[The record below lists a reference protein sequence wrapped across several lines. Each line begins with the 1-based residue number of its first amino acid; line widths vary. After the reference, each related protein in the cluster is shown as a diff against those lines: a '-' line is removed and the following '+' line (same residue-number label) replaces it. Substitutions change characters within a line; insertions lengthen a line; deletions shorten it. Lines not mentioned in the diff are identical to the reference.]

1 MSKANRMM
9 KLGAFFN
16 PTGHHVAS
24 WRHPR
29 SQADAGINLR
39 HYVELAQTAERGC
52 FDMIFLADNVAVRE
66 APMAAL
72 SRSAQYIANFEPL
85 TLLSAL
91 SMVTRKIGLVATAS
105 TSFNEPFNIARK
117 FASLDHL
124 SGGRAGWNI
133 VTTAARAAAR
143 NFGRDDVM
151 EHRQRYERAR
161 EFTRI
166 VMGLWDSWDD
176 DAFVRDRESGM
187 FFRPEGLHSLDHKGE
202 WFSVKGPLNIPRSP
216 QGYPV
221 LVQAGSS
228 DDGRSFAAEFAE
240 AIFTG
245 HVNLESAQ
253 EYYADV
259 KARARGFGRNTDQ
272 IVVMPGLSPV
282 VGRTAKE
289 AQEKQDYLQSLVDP
303 VVAREI
309 LSTLLGGVD
318 LSPYPPDGPLPDLP
332 QGVVDSQ
339 STRANWVNLARK
351 ENLTIR
357 QLAMRATHG
366 RGKSAAVGTP
376 EQIADHME
384 KWFREGGADGFNIQ
398 PPVQPGFLDD
408 FVEMVIPVLQERGLV
423 RSEYQGDTLR
433 EHLGLPR
440 PDSRYAKTPLHDAAA
455 S

>member
-1 MSKANRMM
+1 MSEASRRMR
-9 KLGAFFN
+9 LGVFFN

-29 SQADAGINLR
+29 SQADAGINIR

-52 FDMIFLADNVAVRE
+52 FDMIFLADNMNVRE
-66 APMAAL
+66 AAMGAL

-91 SMVTRKIGLVATAS
+91 SMVTKKIGLVATAS
-105 TSFNEPFNIARK
+105 TSFNEPYNIARK

-133 VTTAARAAAR
+133 VTTASRAAAR
-143 NFGRDDVM
+143 NFGRDEVM
-151 EHRQRYERAR
+151 EHHKRYERAR
-161 EFTRI
+161 EFTRV
-166 VMGLWDSWDD
+166 VMALWDSWDD
-176 DAFVRDRESGM
+176 DAFLRDKESGM
-187 FFRPEGLHSLDHKGE
+187 FFKPEGLHSLDHKGE

-216 QGYPV
+216 QGHPV
-221 LVQAGSS
+221 LVQAGASE
-228 DDGRSFAAEFAE
+228 DGRSFAAEFAE

-245 HVNLESAQ
+245 HITLDSAQ

-259 KARARGFGRNTDQ
+259 KSRARGFGRNTDHV
-272 IVVMPGLSPV
+272 VVMPGLSPV
-282 VGRTAKE
+282 VGRTEKE
-289 AQEKQDYLQSLVDP
+289 AKEKQDYLQSLVDP

-309 LSTLLGGVD
+309 LSTLIGGVD
-318 LSPYPPDGPLPDLP
+318 LSPYPLDGPLPDLP
-332 QGVVDSQ
+332 PVVNDSQ
-339 STRANWVNLARK
+339 STRANWVNLAKK
-351 ENLTIR
+351 ENLSIR
-357 QLAMRATHG
+357 ELGMRATHG

-384 KWFREGGADGFNIQ
+384 KWFREHGADGFNIQ

-423 RSEYQGDTLR
+423 RGEYQGDTLR

-440 PDSRYAKTPLHDAAA
+440 TASRYASH
-455 S
+455 

>member
-1 MSKANRMM
+1 MSHSQRMM
-9 KLGAFFN
+9 RLGVFFN

-29 SQADAGINLR
+29 SQPDAGINIG
-39 HYVELAQTAERGC
+39 HYVELAQTAERGG
-52 FDMIFLADNVAVRE
+52 FDMIFLADNVNVRE

-91 SMVTRKIGLVATAS
+91 SMVTKKIGLVATAS

-133 VTTAARAAAR
+133 VTTASRAAAR
-143 NFGRDDVM
+143 NFGRDEVM
-151 EHRQRYERAR
+151 EHSQRYDRAR
-161 EFTRI
+161 EFTR
-166 VMGLWDSWDD
+166 VVTGLWDSWDD
-176 DAFVRDRESGM
+176 DAFLRDRESGI

-221 LVQAGSS
+221 LVQAGAS

-245 HVNLESAQ
+245 HINLESAQ

-259 KARARGFGRNTDQ
+259 KKRAVAMGRNTDHV
-272 IVVMPGLSPV
+272 VVMPGLSPV
-282 VGRTAKE
+282 VGRTEAEAK
-289 AQEKQDYLQSLVDP
+289 EKQDYLQSLVDP

-309 LSTLLGGVD
+309 LSTLIGGVD
-318 LSPYPPDGPLPDLP
+318 LSSYPLDGPLPDLP
-332 QGVVDSQ
+332 PVASDSQ

-351 ENLTIR
+351 ENLSIR
-357 QLAMRATHG
+357 QLSMRATHG

-376 EQIADHME
+376 EQIADHMQ
-384 KWFREGGADGFNIQ
+384 KWFIEKGADGFNIQ

-408 FVEMVIPVLQERGLV
+408 FVNMVIPVLQERGLV
-423 RSEYQGDTLR
+423 RDGYQGSTLR

-440 PDSRYAKTPLHDAAA
+440 PPNRHA